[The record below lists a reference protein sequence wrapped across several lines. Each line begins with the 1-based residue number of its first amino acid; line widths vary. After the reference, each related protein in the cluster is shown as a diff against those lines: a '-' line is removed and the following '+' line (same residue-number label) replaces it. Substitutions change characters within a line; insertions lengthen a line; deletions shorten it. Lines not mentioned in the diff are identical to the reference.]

1 LRLLLDTH
9 TLIWWADDRPLA
21 PAAAAAIRSPD
32 NAKFVSAAS
41 IWEAEIKAQLGKLE
55 LEFDLAAGSLAHGF
69 ESLPI
74 TFDYAE
80 AAGRLPPHHGDPFD
94 RMLVA
99 QAQLE
104 GLTIVS
110 RDPVF
115 ERYAV
120 AVLKA

>member
-9 TLIWWADDRPLA
+9 TIIWWADDQPLA
-21 PAAAAAIRSPD
+21 EAAAAAIRSPD

-41 IWEAEIKAQLGKLE
+41 IWEAEIKVQLGKLQ
-55 LEFDLAAGSLAHGF
+55 LEVDLAAGSLAHGF
-69 ESLPI
+69 EALLI
-74 TFDYAE
+74 TFDHAR
-80 AAGRLPPHHGDPFD
+80 AAGRLPRHHDDPFD

-104 GLTIVS
+104 GLTIVT

-115 ERYAV
+115 DRYAV
-120 AVLKA
+120 PVIKA

>member
-21 PAAAAAIRSPD
+21 AAATAAIRSPA

-41 IWEAEIKAQLGKLE
+41 IWEAEIKAQLGKLK
-55 LEFDLAAGSLAHGF
+55 LEVDLAGGSLAHGF
-69 ESLPI
+69 EPLEI
-74 TFDYAE
+74 TFAHAA

-115 ERYAV
+115 DRYPV
-120 AVLKA
+120 ATLRA

>member
-21 PAAAAAIRSPD
+21 EAAVAAIRSPA

-41 IWEAEIKAQLGKLE
+41 IWEAEIKTQLGKLK
-55 LEFDLAAGSLAHGF
+55 LEVDLASGSLAHGF
-69 ESLPI
+69 EALPI
-74 TFDYAE
+74 TFDHAR

-94 RMLVA
+94 RMLIA

-115 ERYAV
+115 DSYPV
-120 AVLKA
+120 AVLRA

>member
-21 PAAAAAIRSPD
+21 GPAAEAIRSPD

-41 IWEAEIKAQLGKLE
+41 IWEAEIKVQLGRLLLE
-55 LEFDLAAGSLAHGF
+55 IDLAAESLAHGF
-69 ESLPI
+69 EALPI
-74 TFDYAE
+74 TFDHAG

-104 GLTIVS
+104 GLTIVT

-115 ERYAV
+115 DSYAV
-120 AVLKA
+120 AVLRA

>member
-9 TLIWWADDRPLA
+9 TLIWWAHDRPIA
-21 PAAAAAIRSPD
+21 PDARIAIRAPE
-32 NAKFVSAAS
+32 NRVVVSAAS
-41 IWEAEIKAQLGKLE
+41 IWEAEIKVQIGKLE
-55 LEFDLAAGSLAHGF
+55 LEVDLAAGPAEHGF
-69 ESLPI
+69 EPMAI
-74 TFDYAE
+74 TFDHAV

-99 QAQLE
+99 QAQME

-115 ERYAV
+115 DRYAV

>member
-21 PAAAAAIRSPD
+21 GPADAAIRSPD

-41 IWEAEIKAQLGKLE
+41 IWEAEIKVQLGKLE
-55 LEFDLAAGSLAHGF
+55 VEVDLAAGSLAHGF
-69 ESLPI
+69 EALLI
-74 TFDYAE
+74 TFEHAR

-115 ERYAV
+115 DRYAV
-120 AVLKA
+120 PVLRA

>member
-9 TLIWWADDRPLA
+9 ALIWWAERRPMTE
-21 PAAAAAIRSPD
+21 AARTAIRSPH
-32 NAKFVSAAS
+32 NVRFVSAVS
-41 IWEAEIKAQLGKLE
+41 VWEAEIKIAIGKLKINFDFATDP
-55 LEFDLAAGSLAHGF
+55 LEQGFHPLAVTFAH
-69 ESLPI
+69 
-74 TFDYAE
+74 AR
-80 AAGRLPPHHGDPFD
+80 AAARLPRHHGDPFD

-115 ERYAV
+115 DHYAV
-120 AVLKA
+120 AVLAA